1 MIPHLNWILQELEY
15 GILGHNEEALIILYN
30 FLYKIPEFRRFVN
43 QLSNETIESGIKFA
57 KTVINDTVTVEIC
70 REQKEVASQLAE
82 LAIKVAIREIA
93 VKKLCT
99 KAGVRVASF
108 LGLGSV
114 VSTHVQIIM
123 LMIDGVQF
131 ELKYFGYTKAG
142 INVGLFGNIAIG
154 ALTCYMKGKFVGGS
168 KGAAVGFGTWLI
180 GEAIGK
186 AVGQTFA

>member
-1 MIPHLNWILQELEY
+1 MVPHLNWILQELDH
-15 GILGHNEEALIILYN
+15 GTLGHNKEALTILYR
-30 FLYKIPEFRRFVN
+30 FLSKNPEFRSFVD
-43 QLSNETIESGIKFA
+43 QLSNETIASGIKFV
-57 KTVINDTVTVEIC
+57 KTVINDTVEIC

-82 LAIKVAIREIA
+82 LAIRVVIREIA

-131 ELKYFGYTKAG
+131 GLEYFGYTKAG
-142 INVGLFGNIAIG
+142 ITVGLFGNIGIG
-154 ALTCYMKGKFVGGS
+154 ALTGYMKGKVVGGS
-168 KGAAVGFGTWLI
+168 KGAAVGFGTWVI
-180 GEAIGK
+180 GEAVGK